1 MSIDRSLD
9 RLAAIKAELSKP
21 SNAKA
26 EGLKAFKVTKTVVL
40 PYGSYDEDEI
50 ARQDKIIWAVDEE
63 SAQAEFVMKAPTPI
77 ISWDVREIKPA
88 GGGS

>member
-26 EGLKAFKVTKTVVL
+26 EGLKAFRVTKTIVM
-40 PYGSYDEDEI
+40 PYGNESDDEI
-50 ARQDKIIWAVDEE
+50 ARQVKVIWAKDEE
-63 SAQAEFVMKAPTPI
+63 SAQAEFVMQAPTPI
-77 ISWDVREIKPA
+77 ISWDVDEITPT
-88 GGGS
+88 GGDS